1 MKGEV
6 MRTRI
11 PGVVLLSLFPVIAW
25 AVSPTGERPGL
36 SAAER
41 RAAVTYRA
49 GGFSHDRLGNNWVFH
64 HVAEIPSENE
74 AAAVT
79 LIRPDGSVRTFF
91 ASDLLPAGFIFAGK
105 VGQVYS
111 ISPMTTPG
119 YY

>member
-1 MKGEV
+1 
-6 MRTRI
+6 MRQTLS
-11 PGVVLLSLFPVIAW
+11 GVVFLLLLPV
-25 AVSPTGERPGL
+25 AVSAASPTGERPAPN
-36 SAAER
+36 SAER

-91 ASDLLPAGFIFAGK
+91 ASELLPAGSVFPGK
-105 VGQVYS
+105 V
-111 ISPMTTPG
+111 
-119 YY
+119 